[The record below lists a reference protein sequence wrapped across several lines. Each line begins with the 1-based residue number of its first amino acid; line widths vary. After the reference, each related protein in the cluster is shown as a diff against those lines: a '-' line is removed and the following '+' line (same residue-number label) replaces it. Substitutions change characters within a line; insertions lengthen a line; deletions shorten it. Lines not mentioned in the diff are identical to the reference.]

1 MKFLVSIFMCL
12 SAFFATAQD
21 QFVQNNI
28 TGMLGYNQGQIAALA
43 QEFSEDQYNWRPAE
57 GIRSVREVILHLT
70 SANYYIASGMGITI
84 PDDVNMQTI
93 EQITGKEN
101 VIAALNKSY
110 GFITDKLNQIPSA
123 DFKKEVDLGFMKTN
137 MLNAMLILLDHSG
150 EHKGQLIA
158 YARSNGVVP
167 PWSK

>member
-1 MKFLVSIFMCL
+1 M
-12 SAFFATAQD
+12 FATAQD

-28 TGMLGYNQGQIAALA
+28 TGMLGYNQGQIASLA
-43 QEFSEDQYNWRPAE
+43 QEFSEDQYDWRPAE
-57 GIRSVREVILHLT
+57 GIRSVREVILHLA
-70 SANYYIASGMGITI
+70 SANYYIASGMGIAI
-84 PDDVNMQTI
+84 PDDVDMQTI

-110 GFITDKLNQIPSA
+110 EFIKDKLNQISSA
-123 DFKKEVDLGFMKTN
+123 DFENEVDLGFMKTN

>member
-1 MKFLVSIFMCL
+1 MKILVSFFMCFI
-12 SAFFATAQD
+12 AFLATAQE
-21 QFVQNNI
+21 QVVQSNI

-43 QEFSEDQYNWRPAE
+43 QEFSEDQYDWRPAE
-57 GIRSVREVILHLT
+57 GVRSVSEVILHLA
-70 SANYYIASGMGITI
+70 SANYYIGSGLGFAA
-84 PDDVNMQTI
+84 PEDVDMQAI

-101 VIAALNKSY
+101 VISALNKS
-110 GFITDKLNQIPSA
+110 FEFVKEKLGQIPSA
-123 DFKKEVDLGFMKTN
+123 DFEKEVDLGFMKTSK
-137 MLNAMLILLDHSG
+137 LNGMLIILDHSG